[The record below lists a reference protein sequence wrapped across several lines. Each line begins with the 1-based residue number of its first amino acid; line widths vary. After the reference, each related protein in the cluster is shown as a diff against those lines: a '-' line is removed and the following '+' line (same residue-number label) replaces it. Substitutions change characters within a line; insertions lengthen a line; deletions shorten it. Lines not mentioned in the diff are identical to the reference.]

1 MPRCFWCTDDP
12 LYIAYHDEEW
22 GVPLRDPQRL
32 FELLLLEGFQAG
44 LSWIT
49 VLKKRA
55 RYREVLWGFDAE
67 RLARMSDAEI
77 EERLQDAGIIRNR
90 LKLQAARQNARAWLK
105 LEDPV
110 ALLWSFVDGVPK
122 INHFAGRGEVPAVT
136 PEAEAMSKALRNS
149 LHLCRP
155 DHLLCLHA
163 GRRHGHG
170 SHHRLRPLCRTAGR
184 ALTAP
189 GRWLQWPPLPF
200 CLESAVDDLKGRLV
214 VGFLRL
220 FALLPWRAV
229 QAVGSAIGWLMWKL
243 PNGSRQVVRVNLG
256 KCFPDMPAQE
266 REALVGQTLK
276 DIGKTLTESAC
287 AWIWPAQKS
296 LGLIRQVEGMEVLQQ
311 ALQSGKGVVLISS
324 HLGNWEM
331 LLQYVCSLCQP
342 SILYRPPKLEAGGRA
357 AGAPA
362 HATGQRA
369 GPLYP

>member
-1 MPRCFWCTDDP
+1 M
-12 LYIAYHDEEW
+12 
-22 GVPLRDPQRL
+22 
-32 FELLLLEGFQAG
+32 
-44 LSWIT
+44 
-49 VLKKRA
+49 
-55 RYREVLWGFDAE
+55 
-67 RLARMSDAEI
+67 
-77 EERLQDAGIIRNR
+77 
-90 LKLQAARQNARAWLK
+90 
-105 LEDPV
+105 
-110 ALLWSFVDGVPK
+110 
-122 INHFAGRGEVPAVT
+122 
-136 PEAEAMSKALRNS
+136 
-149 LHLCRP
+149 
-155 DHLLCLHA
+155 
-163 GRRHGHG
+163 
-170 SHHRLRPLCRTAGR
+170 
-184 ALTAP
+184 
-189 GRWLQWPPLPF
+189 
-200 CLESAVDDLKGRLV
+200 DDLKGRLV

-342 SILYRPPKLEAGGRA
+342 SILYRPPKLKAVDELLVRQRTQLGNELAPSTREGIVSLVKRVRSGGIAGIAADPEPSRTSGVFVPFFGVPTLTSKFVPSLVHGHKAVAVFIHALRLDDGSGYRVIIEA
-357 AGAPA
+357 APEA
-362 HATGQRA
+362 
-369 GPLYP
+369 LYGDDVELAVTALNQGIEKQVRQAPSQYMWSMKRFKKRPDSEKKWY